1 MVSKHSIII
10 FDISPAAASGEGL
23 IQRNLDPRQQV
34 PAGAIALIPSSGVQ
48 VHHHGLLA
56 VFALLG
62 SVISSLRN
70 GPSLTSSLPHVQ
82 LCSMTITRDPAH
94 GREQTVAKLAGTQIT
109 ETISNATSNHAIAC
123 LADNDIS
130 SRYFPQLT
138 PNGSYACTHNHRGIS
153 LSLK

>member
-34 PAGAIALIPSSGVQ
+34 PAGPIALIPSSGVQ

-70 GPSLTSSLPHVQ
+70 GNEPSLTSSLPHVQ

-109 ETISNATSNHAIAC
+109 ETISNATSNHAIA
-123 LADNDIS
+123 L
-130 SRYFPQLT
+130 F
-138 PNGSYACTHNHRGIS
+138 G
-153 LSLK
+153 